1 MRGNMDNNLPNEL
14 VNKGRQVELDLAKY
28 LSTLFMIF
36 LHCLMVTSG
45 FKNDI
50 SIYLQ
55 RGIGQLLGG
64 PFAAPV
70 FMFLMGN
77 GIVYSKNQDP
87 LYLIKRGISMIL
99 LGFVVNIGEFFL
111 PNYLAGKLLGEW
123 NIFPTAGG
131 LLLFCVDILAF
142 AGMAMILI
150 GVLKKAGLSA
160 WQMFFIAV
168 GMSIV
173 GSFLRFHDFGSAI
186 PNLLAGYF
194 IGSAGGF
201 TAFPLFNW
209 FIFPTAGVLLG
220 EFYIRSDDPEAMLRF
235 WPAGLAVSIAYFVT
249 SWTRPEGF
257 LSEIH
262 HYYFMTTIDAVFCLI
277 CIYGFIGLCYF
288 VSMLLSDS
296 AKAFISKTSAN
307 VNTIY
312 VLQWFLIPVTYI
324 LICYFKRDIVFGDLS
339 LIIIAV
345 LEIAA
350 CTEIAA
356 GFKYISKYIQNRKE
370 GAKENDTKK
379 G

>member
-1 MRGNMDNNLPNEL
+1 MDGILPNDP

-28 LSTLFMIF
+28 LSTIFMFF

-45 FKNDI
+45 FRNNI
-50 SIYLQ
+50 SFYMQ
-55 RGIGQLLGG
+55 RGIGQFLGC

-70 FMFLMGN
+70 FMFLMGT
-77 GIVYSKNQDP
+77 GIVYSKNADP
-87 LYLIKRGISMIL
+87 VYLVKRGISMIL

-111 PNYLAGKLLGEW
+111 PHYLAGKLLGEW

-150 GVLKKAGLSA
+150 GVIRKLEMPA
-160 WQMFFIAV
+160 WQMVITAL
-168 GMSIV
+168 GMSVI
-173 GSFLRFHDFGSAI
+173 GSFLRFHDFGGAV
-186 PNLLAGYF
+186 PNLLTGYL

-209 FIFPTAGVLLG
+209 FVFPAAGVLFG
-220 EFYIRSDDPEAMLRF
+220 EYYIRSDDPERLLRF
-235 WPAGLAVSIAYFVT
+235 WPLGLAASTVYFVA
-249 SWTRPEGF
+249 SWTIPGGF

-262 HYYFMTTIDAVFCLI
+262 HYYFMTTIDAMFCLM
-277 CIYGFIGLCYF
+277 CVYGFIGFCYF
-288 VSMLLSDS
+288 VTLLLSDS
-296 AKAFISKTSAN
+296 AKEFVSKTGKN
-307 VNTIY
+307 VNIIY

-324 LICYFKRDIVFGDLS
+324 LICFFKRDIVFGDLS
-339 LIIIAV
+339 LIVIAV

-356 GFKYISKYIQNRKE
+356 GFRYIQKMKE
-370 GAKENDTKK
+370 GIKENDK
-379 G
+379 